1 MEVLLVLQKI
11 LSMFLIIFVGFF
23 AYKLKWF
30 SDETE
35 KHLTTLMINIAA
47 PCLVFSAMSAQER
60 NPLMMG
66 KAVQTILFMV
76 GCLILFSVLAIF
88 IVRLLRAPKE
98 DRCIY
103 RMLIPFS
110 NCGFMGYPLAE
121 AAFGEEGLFLMII
134 ANLSFCI
141 VLFSLGSFLMIY
153 DQDVNFSLKELLK
166 KIISIP
172 LISCVIG
179 LVIFFSGIHFP
190 AMLNDT
196 MDLLGSMTA
205 PLSMLIVGIQL
216 CQSSV
221 SRIVHNYRLGIVTAI
236 RLVGVPGAAFLLL
249 RWVPVDP
256 MVFCTVTFALCM
268 PAAAFTAV
276 LAVMY
281 DRNTTLSAEGIFLS
295 NLFSLITIPI
305 FAMALNAWLLMV

>member
-30 SDETE
+30 SKESE
-35 KHLTTLMINIAA
+35 KHLTTLMVNVSA
-47 PCLVFSAMSAQER
+47 PCLVFASMAGQDR

-66 KAVQTILFMV
+66 KAVQTIWFMV
-76 GCLILFSVLAIF
+76 AVLVLFSVLAIF
-88 IVRLLRAPKE
+88 IVKALKAPKE

-153 DQDVNFSLKELLK
+153 DQNVNFSLKELLK

-172 LISCVIG
+172 LISCVLG
-179 LVIFFSGIHFP
+179 LVIFFTNIRFP
-190 AMLNDT
+190 VMLSDT
-196 MDLLGSMTA
+196 MSMLGSMTA

-221 SRIVHNYRLGIVTAI
+221 SRIIHNHRLAIVTAI
-236 RLVGVPGAAFLLL
+236 RLVAVPAATFLFL

-281 DRNTTLSAEGIFLS
+281 DRNTVLTAEGIFLS
-295 NLFSLITIPI
+295 NLFALLTIPV
-305 FAMALNAWLLMV
+305 FAMILNAWLLHV

>member
-11 LSMFLIIFVGFF
+11 LSMFLIIFIGFF
-23 AYKLKWF
+23 AYKIKWF
-30 SDETE
+30 NDDTE
-35 KHLTTLMINIAA
+35 KHLTTLMVNIAA
-47 PCLVFSAMSAQER
+47 PCLVFSSMANQDRS
-60 NPLMMG
+60 PLMMG

-76 GCLILFSVLAIF
+76 GALLLFCLLAVF
-88 IVRLLRAPKE
+88 IVKLLKAPKE

-141 VLFSLGSFLMIY
+141 VLFSVGSFLMIY
-153 DQDVNFSLKELLK
+153 DQDVTFSGKELLK
-166 KIISIP
+166 KIITIP
-172 LISCVIG
+172 LVSCVLG
-179 LVIFFSGIHFP
+179 LLIFFTNIHFP
-190 AMLNDT
+190 PLLSDT
-196 MDLLGSMTA
+196 MSLLGAMTA

-221 SRIVHNYRLGIVTAI
+221 SRIIHNYRLGIVTAI
-236 RLVGVPGAAFLLL
+236 RLVGVPGATFLFL

-268 PAAAFTAV
+268 PAAAFTSV

-281 DRNTTLSAEGIFLS
+281 DRNTTLSAEGIFLT
-295 NLFSLITIPI
+295 NLFSLLTIPI
-305 FAMALNAWLLMV
+305 FAMLLNAWLMAV